1 MFYNN
6 ALGIEDVSSTHAR
19 ILAVAM
25 TPAEEG
31 EYWLQALAAGSKVT
45 LYVTDPIES
54 DTVLQ
59 HGNNTIT
66 GGFASTFTSWG
77 PTWEAEL
84 KPQFAAPGGNILFLW
99 PRALESC
106 AVFGGTSMATPL
118 VSGILALMTEIRGHL
133 DPVELTNI
141 FAATAKSQFFN
152 DGKQASSQLAP
163 VPQQGAGLIQAYGAA
178 SITTILSVSSLAFND
193 TEHLSSLL
201 FSIENIGDAEVTYTL
216 DHRPVAMAY
225 TFAAGT
231 GRADTFPNELTDDYA
246 TLHFSKPVITVKA
259 GIEEKATVS
268 LDLLQHVDNTRL
280 PVYSGYIAQYAGSMR
295 EALVLA
301 SANGFV
307 YREQTPTRSIAN
319 ASFAIPAQDT
329 ADHTP
334 HTPPVVNLEFILGT
348 SVSYLEVIP
357 VGSHDEGL
365 TYEFLDVRTM
375 GTAVPALRWITRHT
389 NLESEK
395 YAPAGRYKFHV
406 KVLRIFGDVE
416 DLNDYDTI
424 GTAAFSIRYEA
435 RRG

>member
-1 MFYNN
+1 MAGVRSIRTLKKYRRPDEKIIWTGNSGQEYQECRKRDTQDGGRDHDAFTPHLITQVGMLRDADYTGNGFKVAVIHTRYIIFYNN
-6 ALGIEDVSSTHAR
+6 VPGIEDVSSTHPR

-25 TPAEEG
+25 ATAEEG

-45 LYVTDPIES
+45 SDLIES
-54 DTVLQ
+54 DTVLE

-66 GGFASTFTSWG
+66 GDFASTFTSWD

-84 KPQFAAPGGNILFLW
+84 KPQFATPGGHILLLW

-118 VSGILALMTEIRGHL
+118 VSGVLALMTGIRGHL

-163 VPQQGAGLIQAYGAA
+163 VPQQRAGLIQAYGAA
-178 SITTILSVSSLAFND
+178 SMTTILSVPSLAFND

-246 TLHFSKPVITVKA
+246 TLHFSKPVITAEA
-259 GIEEKATVS
+259 GREEKVTVS

-280 PVYSGYIAQYAGSMR
+280 PMYSGYIAQYGMMTRCCTS
-295 EALVLA
+295 
-301 SANGFV
+301 
-307 YREQTPTRSIAN
+307 PTWRQ
-319 ASFAIPAQDT
+319 PA
-329 ADHTP
+329 AC
-334 HTPPVVNLEFILGT
+334 ERRLG
-348 SVSYLEVIP
+348 
-357 VGSHDEGL
+357 
-365 TYEFLDVRTM
+365 
-375 GTAVPALRWITRHT
+375 
-389 NLESEK
+389 
-395 YAPAGRYKFHV
+395 
-406 KVLRIFGDVE
+406 
-416 DLNDYDTI
+416 
-424 GTAAFSIRYEA
+424 
-435 RRG
+435 